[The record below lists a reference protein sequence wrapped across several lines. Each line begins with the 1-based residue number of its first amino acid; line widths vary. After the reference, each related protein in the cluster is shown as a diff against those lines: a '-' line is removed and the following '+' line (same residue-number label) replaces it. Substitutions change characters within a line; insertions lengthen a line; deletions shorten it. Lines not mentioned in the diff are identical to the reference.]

1 MKQEPKKLGRPVGNG
16 KKKAKPS
23 LSIHPDLIA
32 QLEDARDKTGI
43 PVSALVTACCKL
55 RLPKLL
61 RDLLENDPCDKV
73 NLEPKDTPK
82 KEVKLKHLP
91 PAARAESPKAK

>member
-1 MKQEPKKLGRPVGNG
+1 MKQEPKKLGRPVGDG

-23 LSIHPDLIA
+23 LSIDPDLIA
-32 QLEDARDKTGI
+32 QLEDARDRTGI

-61 RDLLENDPCDKV
+61 RDLLENDPCDQV
-73 NLEPKDTPK
+73 NLVTKDTPQ
-82 KEVKLKHLP
+82 KENKLKSLP
-91 PAARAESPKAK
+91 VPDRSRINKAN